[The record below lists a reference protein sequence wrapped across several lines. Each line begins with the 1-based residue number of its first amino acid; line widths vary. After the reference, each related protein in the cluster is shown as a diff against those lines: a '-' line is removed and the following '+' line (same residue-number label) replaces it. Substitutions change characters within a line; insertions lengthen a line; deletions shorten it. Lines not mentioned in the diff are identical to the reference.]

1 MSRQTKL
8 LKKPTR
14 TSFLTPQ
21 PQCPP
26 FFVVGEA
33 GLTVMFSHAAAPLLL
48 MDDGEIKPFPPDLSS
63 DQDQA
68 EFVLGHTRVGRA

>member
-1 MSRQTKL
+1 
-8 LKKPTR
+8 
-14 TSFLTPQ
+14 
-21 PQCPP
+21 
-26 FFVVGEA
+26 
-33 GLTVMFSHAAAPLLL
+33 MFSHAAAPLLL